1 MRYRR
6 SIEAGAS
13 YFFTLVT
20 CERVSIFSNPVNCQR
35 WTDAILKVQ
44 SKWPFEVEGEVI
56 LPDHL
61 HMIWRLPEND
71 TDYATRIRLV
81 KTAVTKSI
89 GFNSNDEALT
99 YSRALKGEKEV
110 WQRRYWEHLIR
121 DERDFQVHLD
131 YIHFNPVKHG
141 LVSRPRDWPHSTFN
155 SWVARGTY
163 TDNWGADEM
172 PQLLA
177 WAGRE

>member
-6 SIEAGAS
+6 SVEAGAS

-20 CERVSIFSNPVNCQR
+20 YERVSIFRNPVNCQH

-61 HMIWRLPEND
+61 HMIWRLPAND

-81 KTAVTKSI
+81 KTAFTKSI
-89 GFNSNDEALT
+89 RLDSNDDVSP

-141 LVSRPRDWPHSTFN
+141 LVKRPRDWAHSTFN
-155 SWVARGTY
+155 SWVERGTY
-163 TDNWGADEM
+163 ADGWGADEM
-172 PQLLA
+172 PPLPE
-177 WAGRE
+177 WAGKE